1 MTQLIYIPWDF
12 DPELFSIGPLSLR
25 WYGILFALGFL
36 ISQQVLYA
44 IFKKEG
50 KPVQD
55 VDTLTLYMVI
65 ATIVGAR
72 LGHVF
77 FYEPQRYLEDP
88 MKIFRIMEGGLASH
102 GAAVAIIIALWI
114 YSRKKRPGQNFIQI
128 LDRIVIVVA
137 ITGACI
143 RLGNFFNSEIIGT
156 PTHSKAGVFFAH
168 DVTQS
173 FQYAEDNVFTEPFTD
188 TRKGMLTDIE
198 YVTVDSALTKDG
210 YAPLKILLHYE
221 GIGENHNLITQH
233 IQNSKLQLE
242 NWVEQGLVDK
252 QINTDFFRLSYAPVD
267 PQNPDQYD
275 AVIETHAIPRHPSQ
289 LYESASCV
297 LLFFF
302 LLWVWSKYK
311 VHLPEGR
318 LFGIFLI
325 ICFGLRFTYEF
336 IKVDQ
341 VAFES
346 SMTLNMGQLLS
357 IPLFLTGIVILIRS
371 YKMPGAPGKSA
382 D

>member
-36 ISQQVLYA
+36 ISHQVLYA

-88 MKIFRIMEGGLASH
+88 MKIFRIWEGGLASH